1 MKMAGC
7 EIDGVSP
14 VPPGHA
20 RLRIVPGYE
29 FELSGLSGAT
39 VVA

>member
-14 VPPGHA
+14 VPGHA